1 METIRNYLE
10 TMFAGLPNT
19 PEVLR
24 ARDELW
30 QMMEDKYS
38 ELIAEGKSEN
48 AAISTVISEF
58 GNLDEI
64 AGELGLERGEKLSLT
79 KELAAE
85 RRHVSME
92 EAKLYLRDKGGSSL
106 LTAFGVFLCILSVTG
121 PILFSHIFPGTR
133 FDSLMETIGVCVMM
147 VCVAAAVGCFI
158 YASQRMKKWSFLK
171 DEPCSIDYATS
182 NFVQDEK
189 NRFMP
194 TGTMMLVIG
203 ISLCVI
209 SWVPM
214 MLIEGIFSIFSP
226 VDISNVAVITLFIMV
241 GIGVFLIVYSNLL
254 KGRYEMLLG
263 LNDKDTVSG
272 SYTKQ
277 RKDGDVYYENPN
289 VAAVM
294 SVYWQ
299 TITCAYLIWSFL
311 TFRWFSSWIIWP
323 IAAII
328 HKVIESN
335 LGNRR

>member
-48 AAISTVISEF
+48 AAIGTVISEF

-64 AGELGLERGEKLSLT
+64 AGELGLDRARGEKLSLT
-79 KELAAE
+79 KELAPE
-85 RRHVSME
+85 RRHMSMN
-92 EAKLYLRDKGGSSL
+92 EAKDYLREKGGSSL

-121 PILFSHIFPGTR
+121 PILFSQIFPGTR
-133 FDSLMETIGVCVMM
+133 VNRLMETIGICVMM

-182 NFVQDEK
+182 NFVQDER
-189 NRFMP
+189 NRFRP

-203 ISLCVI
+203 IMLCVI

-214 MLIEGIFSIFSP
+214 
-226 VDISNVAVITLFIMV
+226 
-241 GIGVFLIVYSNLL
+241 
-254 KGRYEMLLG
+254 LG
-263 LNDKDTVSG
+263 LWNLTVWPVS
-272 SYTKQ
+272 
-277 RKDGDVYYENPN
+277 
-289 VAAVM
+289 VM
-294 SVYWQ
+294 SLWLAMTSSSYDSSSKATAAFPSSLEASTV
-299 TITCAYLIWSFL
+299 IL
-311 TFRWFSSWIIWP
+311 TSTVPSSVVGVKRISPTLPP
-323 IAAII
+323 IAPASVPSSDLACSSPRITYSWPG
-328 HKVIESN
+328 VSP
-335 LGNRR
+335 R